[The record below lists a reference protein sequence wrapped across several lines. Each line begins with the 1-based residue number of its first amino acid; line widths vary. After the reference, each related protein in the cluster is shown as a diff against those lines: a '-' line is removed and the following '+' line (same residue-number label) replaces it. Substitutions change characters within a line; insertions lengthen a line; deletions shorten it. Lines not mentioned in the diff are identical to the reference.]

1 MGSFFAKPVIA
12 KTVITKTASAT
23 KLQSTQPTQPTE
35 MMASMVARAMQTVKP
50 HVQSI
55 KFPSRRAQD
64 LKPPAAQHFGVSNTV
79 ESLLTKPSQPAAAT
93 GNKGPAIESSQLP
106 LKYRRKPLSPEEM
119 ECIEKGGQV

>member
-1 MGSFFAKPVIA
+1 MLGPTSSKMERIA
-12 KTVITKTASAT
+12 SSVAPLYRQVVSISTTFINQLKTTSLAGDAVK
-23 KLQSTQPTQPTE
+23 
-35 MMASMVARAMQTVKP
+35 TVKP

-79 ESLLTKPSQPAAAT
+79 ESLLTKPSQPASAT